1 MPKPSFTCIDRYYD
15 DKNDLGIDF
24 VREYGKTPMNTL
36 YWENFYNVQ
45 FEKWPLFQPLLT
57 NFGDFFG

>member
-1 MPKPSFTCIDRYYD
+1 MFTIFTSKSMPKPSFTCIDRYYD

-36 YWENFYNVQ
+36 YWENFYNEQ
-45 FEKWPLFQPLLT
+45 FEKWP
-57 NFGDFFG
+57 